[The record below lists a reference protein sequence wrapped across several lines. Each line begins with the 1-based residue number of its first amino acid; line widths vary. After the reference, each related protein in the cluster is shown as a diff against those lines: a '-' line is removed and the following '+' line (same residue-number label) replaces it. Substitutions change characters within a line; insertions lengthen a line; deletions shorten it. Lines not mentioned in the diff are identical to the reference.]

1 MAKYVDGFVIPLKKK
16 NLAAYKK
23 MATGGKKAWMKY
35 GALEYYECV
44 GDVLDSP
51 WGLPFSKLLKLK
63 KDETAIFA
71 FVVYKSK
78 ADRNRINKLV
88 QADPAMNDPKLI
100 AKMPFDM
107 KTMTTGMFKVIV
119 ST

>member
-1 MAKYVDGFVIPLKKK
+1 MTKYVDGFVIPLKKK

-23 MATGGKKAWMKY
+23 MALAGKKAWMKY

-44 GDVLDSP
+44 SDGPDSP
-51 WGLPFSKLLKLK
+51 WGRPFSKLHQLK

-88 QADPAMNDPKLI
+88 QADPAMSDPKLI

-107 KTMTTGMFKVIV
+107 KTMTTGVFKVIV
-119 ST
+119 SN

>member
-1 MAKYVDGFVIPLKKK
+1 MAKYVDGFVIPIKKQ

-23 MATGGKKAWMKY
+23 MATAGKKAWMKY

-44 GDVLDSP
+44 GDELDSP
-51 WGLPFSKLLKLK
+51 WGRPFAKLLKLK
-63 KDETAIFA
+63 EDETAIFA

-88 QADPAMNDPKLI
+88 QADPAMHDPKLI
-100 AKMPFDM
+100 KKMPFNM